1 MANLYPEY
9 YIFNKNEEIKKF
21 YKLFLN
27 VSITDE
33 QILNILND
41 L

>member
-1 MANLYPEY
+1 MANIYPDY
-9 YIFNKNEEIKKF
+9 YTFNEKEEIKKF

-33 QILNILND
+33 QVENILND